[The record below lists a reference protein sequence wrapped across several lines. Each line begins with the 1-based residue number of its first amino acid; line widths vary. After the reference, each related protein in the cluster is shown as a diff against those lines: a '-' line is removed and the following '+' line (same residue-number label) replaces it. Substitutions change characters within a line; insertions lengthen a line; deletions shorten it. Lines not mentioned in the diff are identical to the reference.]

1 MISVKVEQVF
11 LSNAGFVVIL
21 RNDADPRALPIFIGQ
36 PEAEAIMLRLN
47 KIAVPRPMTHD
58 LLKNLL
64 DYLECRLARVEICGL
79 KEGVFFAK
87 LVLVVDGREV
97 GVDSRP
103 SDAIALALRAEAPLF
118 VAESVM
124 DEAGRVLEAEKEES
138 GGEPKAVQS
147 ASGQK
152 PRHGRA
158 LSPMQVLSNDL
169 SKAIAEERYED
180 AARIRDAIKKLGEP
194 KSGN

>member
-1 MISVKVEQVF
+1 MIPVKVEQVF

-36 PEAEAIMLRLN
+36 PEAEAIMLRIN

-64 DYLECRLARVEICGL
+64 DYLECRLARVEICDL

-103 SDAIALALRAEAPLF
+103 SDAIALALRADAPLF

-124 DEAGRVLEAEKEES
+124 AEAGRFLETEAGET
-138 GGEPKAVQS
+138 GGERKA
-147 ASGQK
+147 AHAAPERK
-152 PRHGRA
+152 ARTARA
-158 LSPMQVLSNDL
+158 VSPMQSLSNDL
-169 SKAIAEERYED
+169 GKAIAEERYED
-180 AARIRDAIKKLGEP
+180 AARIRDAMKKLGEP
-194 KSGN
+194 KAGN